1 MNCRA
6 SKKQIPLFVGGEL
19 EASRSARIRLHL
31 AACPACRAEAEEL
44 GRSMRAVRGMAGAA
58 AAGDWT
64 PGEWNR
70 MIRTIAATRGES
82 RTREAFHRLR
92 PALAGALGVL
102 LAAGV
107 FFVQKELRQPSA
119 PETGSFAV
127 IHPETQAAVPDPAP
141 TKDPDVKSV
150 TIVAPD
156 SGTKI
161 HWFYNKKFEWQGFG
175 K

>member
-1 MNCRA
+1 MNCHA
-6 SKKQIPLFVGGEL
+6 AKKRIPLFVGGEL
-19 EASRSARIRLHL
+19 SDREAGGLRLHL
-31 AACPACRAEAEEL
+31 EACPECRAEAEEL
-44 GRSMRAVRGMAGAA
+44 ERSRLAVRNMAEAG

-64 PGEWNR
+64 PAEWNR
-70 MIRTIAATRGES
+70 MIRTITATRGES

-107 FFVQKELRQPSA
+107 FLVQRELRQPSA

-127 IHPETQAAVPDPAP
+127 INPETQAAVPDPAP

-150 TIVAPD
+150 TIISPE
-156 SGTKI
+156 SGLRI

>member
-6 SKKQIPLFVGGEL
+6 AKKQIPLFAGGEL
-19 EASRSARIRLHL
+19 EASRSDRIRLHL
-31 AACPACRAEAEEL
+31 ADCPECRAEAEEFE
-44 GRSMRAVRGMAGAA
+44 RSRQAVRGMAGAA

-70 MIRTIAATRGES
+70 MIRTITATRGES
-82 RTREAFHRLR
+82 RTREALYRLR
-92 PALAGALGVL
+92 PALAGAMGVL

-107 FFVQKELRQPSA
+107 FLVQRELRQPSA

-150 TIVAPD
+150 TMISPE
-156 SGTKI
+156 SGLKI

>member
-1 MNCRA
+1 MNCHA
-6 SKKQIPLFVGGEL
+6 AKKRIPLFVGGEL
-19 EASRSARIRLHL
+19 EASRSERIRAHL
-31 AACPACRAEAEEL
+31 AACPECRAEAEEL
-44 GRSMRAVRGMAGAA
+44 ERSLLAVRGMAGAG

-64 PGEWNR
+64 PVEWNR
-70 MIRTIAATRGES
+70 MIRTITATRGES
-82 RTREAFHRLR
+82 RTREVFHRLR

-107 FFVQKELRQPSA
+107 FLVQRELRQPSA
-119 PETGSFAV
+119 SETGSFAV
-127 IHPETQAAVPDPAP
+127 IHPEIQTAAPDPAP

-150 TIVAPD
+150 TMISPD
-156 SGTKI
+156 SGLKI